1 MLVDNSYKQWIK
13 EIKSFIRSQQVKAA
27 VKVNAELLKVY
38 WRLGSDI
45 AALKADAQWGSNFYE
60 SLSRDLKA
68 EFPDM
73 NGFSVTNLR
82 NCKRFYELYSQ
93 SDIIRHQ
100 LGAELESPIF
110 SIPWRHHTEII
121 AKCKSVD
128 EALFYVNKTIENG
141 WSRAV
146 LMNFLDTKL
155 YLAEGKAIT
164 NFERLLPSPVSDLAQ
179 QTLKDPYNF
188 DFLTIRQNYDEKELQ
203 KALTT
208 NITKFLLELGSG
220 FAYVGSSTACKLESK
235 SSLLICY
242 SIT

>member
-1 MLVDNSYKQWIK
+1 MDNRMPIDKEYKQWIK
-13 EIKSFIRSQQVKAA
+13 EIKSYIRRQQIKAA
-27 VKVNAELLKVY
+27 VKVNTELLKVY

-45 AALKADAQWGSNFYE
+45 ATHKADAQWGSKFYE
-60 SLSRDLKA
+60 SLSIELKT

-73 NGFSVTNLR
+73 RGFSVTNLKY
-82 NCKRFYELYSQ
+82 CKRFYELYSQ
-93 SDIIRHQ
+93 SNIISQQ
-100 LGAELESPIF
+100 LVDEMELPIF
-110 SIPWRHHTEII
+110 SIPWGHHTEII

-141 WSRAV
+141 WSRAM
-146 LMNFLDTKL
+146 LLNFLDTKL

-164 NFERLLPSPVSDLAQ
+164 NFDRLLPAPMSDLAQ

-208 NITKFLLELGSG
+208 NITKFLLEL
-220 FAYVGSSTACKLESK
+220 
-235 SSLLICY
+235 
-242 SIT
+242 